1 MKTREIKKVVKGS
14 RQMDGAGVH
23 LVRVFGHRDVKDFDP
38 FLMLD
43 AFDSV
48 NPEDYTKGFPWHPHR
63 GIETVTYLISGRIDH
78 MDSLGN
84 KGTITA
90 GGCQWMTAGSG
101 ILHQEMPVASD
112 RMLGAQLWV
121 NLAAKDKMTEPK
133 YRDITANMV
142 PVLKDENGEIRVLSG
157 IYEGTPGA
165 MQPDHVQVLYLD
177 VMVYPGKTTAI
188 PVNPDEN
195 VFVYVIDGSGTTG
208 EESRPVQS
216 HSAVLFEKGDR
227 LIFNA
232 ESDGLRLFL
241 LSGESLNE
249 PISWGGPV
257 VMNTH
262 AELNLAFEEL
272 ENGTFIKHR

>member
-1 MKTREIKKVVKGS
+1 
-14 RQMDGAGVH
+14 
-23 LVRVFGHRDVKDFDP
+23 
-38 FLMLD
+38 
-43 AFDSV
+43 
-48 NPEDYTKGFPWHPHR
+48 
-63 GIETVTYLISGRIDH
+63 
-78 MDSLGN
+78 
-84 KGTITA
+84 
-90 GGCQWMTAGSG
+90 
-101 ILHQEMPVASD
+101 D

-121 NLAAKDKMTEPK
+121 NLAAKDKMAEPK
-133 YRDITANMV
+133 YRDITVDMV

-177 VMVYPGKTTAI
+177 VMIYPGKMTVI
-188 PVNPDEN
+188 PVNSDEN

-227 LIFNA
+227 LVFNA
-232 ESDGLRLFL
+232 GSEGLRLFL

-272 ENGTFIKHR
+272 ENGTFIKHG